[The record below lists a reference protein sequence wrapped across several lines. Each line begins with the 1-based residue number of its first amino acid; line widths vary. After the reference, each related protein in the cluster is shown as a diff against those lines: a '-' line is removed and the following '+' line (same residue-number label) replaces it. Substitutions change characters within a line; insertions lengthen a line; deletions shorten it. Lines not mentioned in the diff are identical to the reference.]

1 MLSVATESRDR
12 FNCEYLEQQNTL
24 DNIQSE
30 LRKQVELLD
39 LESNDKADALSYIQ
53 DRGRVLALLLRLI
66 IKMNLYF

>member
-1 MLSVATESRDR
+1 MLSVATKSRDR

-30 LRKQVELLD
+30 LQKQVELLD
-39 LESNDKADALSYIQ
+39 LESTDKADAHCYIQ